1 MKKLQRWIE
10 TKMDNF
16 TIKRKLIILYVFC
29 VIIPLIITD
38 SVIGGIVFQSE
49 RVNQQHEMENIASAV
64 RYNLFS
70 EIDSAAKY
78 AKSIYTSK
86 YINDFLKYEYESPL
100 DYYSKYQKFFKDTL
114 LQTGMGQNN
123 MQLTFYADNDTIIS
137 GSEFQKV
144 YDVKQEEW
152 YTYLTDNHLKRGLYL
167 GLDDSKT
174 AVSKSKRKICFL
186 QRLDFYGESQNVLRI
201 DIDYSNT
208 VRRLENMNYDV
219 DIYIC
224 KDDKII
230 LSNGKDGSVGKEFE
244 AFTKF
249 EDIGYSEQMS
259 IYGQELEIYVMN
271 PKTGIAQE
279 MIRHYPL
286 ILLLVLVNILLPFF
300 MVYCIN
306 HSFSERIRE
315 LTEVFDRVEDDQLVE
330 IRNVRGADEIG
341 GLMRNYNKMVQRM
354 NSLIQIMYKNKIKEQ
369 EMLVA
374 RQNAELLALHS
385 QINPHFLFNALESIR
400 MHSIIKHELETADM
414 VERLAVLQRQYVEWQ
429 DDSVMIEKEM
439 DFVET
444 YLELQKYRFGDK
456 LSFELDVDEACRTFV
471 IPKLSIVTF
480 VENACVHGIECKA
493 TAGWI
498 FVRIYTEKE
507 YLCLEIE
514 DTGNG
519 MDEEEASQ
527 LQARMTGANIEML
540 KGKGR
545 VGIVNACLRL
555 KMVSK
560 DEVSFDVESEQGV
573 GTLIQIRIPLCYVT
587 KEGEK
592 KHAESIIGG

>member
-1 MKKLQRWIE
+1 MKKLLSWIE
-10 TKMDNF
+10 IKTDNF

-29 VIIPLIITD
+29 VIVPLIITD

-49 RVNQQHEMENIASAV
+49 KVNQQHEMENIASAV
-64 RYNLFS
+64 RYNLSS

-86 YINDFLKYEYESPL
+86 YIDEFLKQKYESPL
-100 DYYSKYQKFFKDTL
+100 DYYTKYQKFFKDTL
-114 LQTGMGQNN
+114 LQVGVGQNN
-123 MQLTFYADNDTIIS
+123 MQFTFYVDNETIIS
-137 GSEFQKV
+137 GSEFQKLSAV
-144 YDVKQEEW
+144 RQEEW
-152 YTYLTDNHLKRGLYL
+152 YTYLAENQLKRGLYL
-167 GLDDSKT
+167 GLDESNT

-186 QRLDFYGESQNVLRI
+186 QRLDFYEETENLLRI
-201 DIDYSNT
+201 DIEYSNT
-208 VRRLENMNYDV
+208 LRRLENMNYDV

-224 KDDKII
+224 KGDKIV

-244 AFTKF
+244 IFTAYD
-249 EDIGYSEQMS
+249 DIGYAEHMS
-259 IYGQELEIYVMN
+259 TYGQELEIYVMN
-271 PKTGIAQE
+271 PKTGIVQD
-279 MIRHYPL
+279 MLRHYPL
-286 ILLLVLVNILLPFF
+286 ILLLVLVNVLLPFF

-315 LTEVFDRVEDDQLVE
+315 LSEVFERVEDDQLVE

-354 NSLIQIMYKNKIKEQ
+354 NSLIQIMYKNKIREQ

-456 LSFELDVDEACRTFV
+456 LSFELDVDEACNAFV

-480 VENACVHGIECKA
+480 VENACVHGMESKA

-498 FVRIYTEKE
+498 FVRIYQEKE

-519 MDEEEASQ
+519 MDEEETAQ
-527 LQARMTGANIEML
+527 LQARMSGANIDML
-540 KGKGR
+540 KGRGR

-555 KMVSK
+555 KMVSR
-560 DEVSFDVESEQGV
+560 DEVLFDVESENGV
-573 GTLIQIRIPLCYVT
+573 GTLIQIRIPMRYVT
-587 KEGEK
+587 KEEK
-592 KHAESIIGG
+592 DAQSTVSG

>member
-10 TKMDNF
+10 IKMDNF

-49 RVNQQHEMENIASAV
+49 KVNQQHEMENIASAV

-86 YINDFLKYEYESPL
+86 YIDDFLKQEYESPL
-100 DYYSKYQKFFKDTL
+100 DYYTKYQKFFKDTL
-114 LQTGMGQNN
+114 LQIGMGQNN

-144 YDVKQEEW
+144 SDVKQEEW

-230 LSNGKDGSVGKEFE
+230 LSNGKDRSVGKEFE

-249 EDIGYSEQMS
+249 DDIGYSEQMS

-306 HSFSERIRE
+306 HSFSVRIGE

-341 GLMRNYNKMVQRM
+341 GLMRNYNKMVRRM

-400 MHSIIKHELETADM
+400 MHSIIKHEMETADM

-456 LSFELDVDEACRTFV
+456 LSFELDVDEECNSFV

-480 VENACVHGIECKA
+480 VENACVHGIESKA
-493 TAGWI
+493 TSGWI
-498 FVRIYTEKE
+498 FVRIYKEKE
-507 YLCLEIE
+507 CLCLEIE

-519 MDEEEASQ
+519 MDEEETAQ
-527 LQARMTGANIEML
+527 LQARMSDANIEML

-560 DEVSFDVESEQGV
+560 DEVLFDVESETGV
-573 GTLIQIRIPLCYVT
+573 GTLIQIRIPLRYVT
-587 KEGEK
+587 KEGK
-592 KHAESIIGG
+592 NA